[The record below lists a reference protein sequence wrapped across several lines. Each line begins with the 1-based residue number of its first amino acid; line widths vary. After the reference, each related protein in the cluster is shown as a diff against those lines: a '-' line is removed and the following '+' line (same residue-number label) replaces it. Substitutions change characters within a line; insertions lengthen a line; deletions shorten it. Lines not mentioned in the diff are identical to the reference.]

1 MAQITLGGSPINSIG
16 SLPTNGTQAPAFTLT
31 AADLSD
37 INLDTFKGRRIVLNI
52 FPSIDTDVCA
62 ASVRQFNEKAAS
74 LDNTTVLA
82 ISMDLPFALKRFCGA
97 EGIDNVTSAS
107 AFRSTF
113 GQDYGVTLTDGPLAG
128 LLSRA
133 IVVIDTDGT
142 IIHTEQVPEI
152 GQEPNYEAT
161 LKALA

>member
-97 EGIDNVTSAS
+97 EGIDNVASAS